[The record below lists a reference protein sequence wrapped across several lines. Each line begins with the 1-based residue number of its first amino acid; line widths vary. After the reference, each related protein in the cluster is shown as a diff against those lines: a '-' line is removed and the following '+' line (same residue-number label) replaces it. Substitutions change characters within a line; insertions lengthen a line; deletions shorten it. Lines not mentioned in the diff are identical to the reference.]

1 MTYLYAGLGIA
12 MLSAVMAM
20 FQIAMG
26 LTQQQMVSKP
36 PQDTYLK
43 SVWQSNDQQFLQ
55 LVKTM
60 DSGWGTGSTL
70 CDKIKQ
76 TIAASSTYS
85 SLSDYDPG
93 LVSSSLH
100 LRFDGPCE
108 PCALANG
115 SHRVLIAA
123 APAGAAGYRLYSC
136 LIKAG
141 DVECGFE
148 MNNSV
153 IP

>member
-12 MLSAVMAM
+12 MLTAVMAM

-26 LTQQQMVSKP
+26 LSQQQMVSKP
-36 PQDTYLK
+36 PRDAYLK
-43 SVWQSNDQQFLQ
+43 SVWQSNDQQFLR

-60 DSGWGTGSTL
+60 DSGWGAGPTL
-70 CDKIKQ
+70 CDKIRQ

-85 SLSDYDPG
+85 SLSDYGPG
-93 LVSSSLH
+93 LVSPSSHPRLM
-100 LRFDGPCE
+100 GA
-108 PCALANG
+108 CALANG
-115 SHRVLIAA
+115 SHRVLIAPT
-123 APAGAAGYRLYSC
+123 PAGATGYRLYSC

-148 MNNSV
+148 KSYSV